1 MNLNPESLS
10 VSTLVYTDIATD
22 RKFLYPGTMEDLT
35 SNSLN
40 DFSLK
45 VKNGQIPETKRE
57 PVKI

>member
-1 MNLNPESLS
+1 
-10 VSTLVYTDIATD
+10 VYTDIATD

-40 DFSLK
+40 DFALK